1 MGLYSSIEVSA
12 TGLSAERLA
21 MDTIANNIANANT
34 TRTPEGGPFKRQL
47 VVFAQKNEPA
57 DPADPSSAAS
67 DPASSRAGVD
77 VVGIVNDTSPDRL
90 VYDPSHPDAD
100 AQGYVHMPNVEVVKE
115 MVDMMA
121 ASRAYDANVTAIQE
135 VAPDR
140 QRDTG
145 TAQSLMDY
153 GSTIAKVLPGTFVPD
168 MGAAVRADE
177 TPTVDPDPRRRRGPG
192 EFVQGYGEVAA
203 LGRERQDQRLGAR
216 DARSRRRQDERS
228 AKGRDVGRGS
238 RTGDEPHHGD
248 ALEAARRVYRNL
260 PNDRVGFAAL
270 RARSPA

>member
-34 TRTPEGGPFKRQL
+34 TRTPQGGPFKRQL

-57 DPADPSSAAS
+57 ADPADPSGAAS
-67 DPASSRAGVD
+67 DPSSSRAGVD

-100 AQGYVHMPNVEVVKE
+100 AQGYVHMPNIEVVKE

-135 VAPDR
+135 AR
-140 QRDTG
+140 QIGNAT
-145 TAQSLMDY
+145 
-153 GSTIAKVLPGTFVPD
+153 
-168 MGAAVRADE
+168 
-177 TPTVDPDPRRRRGPG
+177 
-192 EFVQGYGEVAA
+192 
-203 LGRERQDQRLGAR
+203 LGLLKA
-216 DARSRRRQDERS
+216 
-228 AKGRDVGRGS
+228 
-238 RTGDEPHHGD
+238 
-248 ALEAARRVYRNL
+248 
-260 PNDRVGFAAL
+260 
-270 RARSPA
+270 